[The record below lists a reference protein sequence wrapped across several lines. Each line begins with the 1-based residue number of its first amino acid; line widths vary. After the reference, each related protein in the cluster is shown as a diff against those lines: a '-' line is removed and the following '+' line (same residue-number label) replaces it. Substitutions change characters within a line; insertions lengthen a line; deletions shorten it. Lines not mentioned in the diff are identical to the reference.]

1 MVCGAAMA
9 KKRTDDAVTDEEAE
23 QRATEALR
31 RALATPYRPQKEMK
45 SPRLKRA
52 TKAAPKKK

>member
-1 MVCGAAMA
+1 MA

-23 QRATEALR
+23 QRATEVLR